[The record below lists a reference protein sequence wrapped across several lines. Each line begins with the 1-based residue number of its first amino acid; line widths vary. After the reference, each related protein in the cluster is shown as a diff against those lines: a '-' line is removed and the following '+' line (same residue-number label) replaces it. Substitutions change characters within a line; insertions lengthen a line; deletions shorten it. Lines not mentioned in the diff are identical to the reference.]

1 MDATIEKAMVDPAR
15 TPDQAAPQ
23 ARARRSRAGTQ
34 RKLEHLLSVAAS
46 LIARKGY
53 EQTAIRDVGR
63 ETGVSL
69 PGMYYYFTS
78 KEDLLF
84 QIQHKTFSSLVEAQ
98 EAAAAVAE
106 APERKLRRL
115 LAGHLAFY
123 AKHPNEMKVC
133 TFELE
138 SVRAE
143 AYREVK
149 QLRNRYYRVMATI
162 IDEILERQ
170 GRRDA
175 KGLRERHL
183 TLFVFGMLNWIFMWH
198 DPARDGP
205 VERLGDEMADLVLDG
220 LGRAHSD

>member
-1 MDATIEKAMVDPAR
+1 MDPTSEETMLDPTMAPEADATKP
-15 TPDQAAPQ
+15 
-23 ARARRSRAGTQ
+23 RARRSRAGTQ
-34 RKLEHLLSVAAS
+34 RKLDHLLSTAAG

-69 PGMYYYFTS
+69 PGMYYYFES

-84 QIQHKTFSSLVEAQ
+84 QIQHRMFSSLVESQ
-98 EAAAAVAE
+98 EKAAAVDG
-106 APERKLRRL
+106 APEQKLRRL

-123 AKHPNEMKVC
+123 AQHPNEMKVC

-138 SVRAE
+138 SVRDEKYLAI
-143 AYREVK
+143 K
-149 QLRNRYYRVMATI
+149 QLRNRYYRLLATV

-175 KGLRERHL
+175 SGLRERHL
-183 TLFVFGMLNWIFMWH
+183 TLFVFGMLNWIFMWY
-198 DPARDGP
+198 DPERDGP
-205 VERLGDEMADLVLDG
+205 VEGLGDEMADLVLKG
-220 LGRAHSD
+220 LERAHTD